1 MRNRKS
7 IILWSVALVFLA
19 AVIIFVNLP
28 KAGKMASGSNGDGRI
43 TDFTITCLDGSTF
56 SLSGQK
62 GKVVVINLWATW
74 CIPCIN
80 ELPDLDRIQ
89 KEYEGDVTVIAIHTP
104 PLTEDVSEWL
114 SDRSYEMTFAVDED
128 GSIGEMISPSSV
140 LPHTVV
146 IDRNGTVVYDRAGSI
161 DYGEISDIVAKAVNE
176 G

>member
-1 MRNRKS
+1 MRKKKS

-19 AVIIFVNLP
+19 AVMIFVNLP
-28 KAGKMASGSNGDGRI
+28 KSGKKSSGSIDDGRI
-43 TDFTITCLDGSTF
+43 KDFSITCLDGSTF

-62 GKVVVINLWATW
+62 EKVVVINLWATW

-89 KEYEGDVTVIAIHTP
+89 REYEGDVTVIAIHTP
-104 PLTEDVSEWL
+104 PVTEDVSEWL
-114 SDRSYEMTFAVDED
+114 SDRSYEMKFAVDED
-128 GSIGEMISPSSV
+128 GNISEMVSPSSV

-161 DYGEISDIVAKAVNE
+161 EYVEFSDIIANAVNAV
-176 G
+176 